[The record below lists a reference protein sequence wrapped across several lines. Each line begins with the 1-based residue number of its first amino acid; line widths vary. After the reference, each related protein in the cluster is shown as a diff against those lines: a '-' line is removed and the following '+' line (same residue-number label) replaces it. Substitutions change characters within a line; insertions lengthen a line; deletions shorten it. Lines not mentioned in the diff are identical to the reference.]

1 MDFRDA
7 GQGRVEPEAIKG
19 TGGVVITS
27 ESRRGNEAAA
37 PSKMTADE
45 VTGAFGPDSALRSM
59 TGVGHAG
66 IEQTT
71 ATGARQTASGDR
83 LEAEFAPKGGK
94 DREQGN
100 KGTREQK
107 GQEIGSRGESVAGV
121 SEVQSAEL
129 DGHVVLFEQAAAKG
143 PATGLRRWGHNLAR
157 SRRRQCTPGRAK
169 PCMRARAS
177 GCI

>member
-1 MDFRDA
+1 M
-7 GQGRVEPEAIKG
+7 
-19 TGGVVITS
+19 ITS
-27 ESRRGNEAAA
+27 ESRRGNGAAA

-71 ATGARQTASGDR
+71 ATGTRQTASGDR
-83 LEAEFAPKGGK
+83 LQAEFAPTGRNRERAASQGDRAGQK
-94 DREQGN
+94 DRKSGAV
-100 KGTREQK
+100 KG
-107 GQEIGSRGESVAGV
+107 VAGV

-143 PATGLRRWGHNLAR
+143 PRRQVFVPAR
-157 SRRRQCTPGRAK
+157 SHNRQCTPGRAK
-169 PCMRARAS
+169 QCMRAWES
-177 GCI
+177 GCT